1 MIPHQCSVC
10 QGELEKRPGTFTS
23 WIDDRLVVIENV
35 PALVCKQCGET
46 YYEPDIVERIQKLVW
61 SGVKPTRTVETPVYD
76 LNAA

>member
-1 MIPHQCSVC
+1 MIPNQCSAC
-10 QGELEKRPGTFTS
+10 QGELEARLNTFTS

-46 YYEPDIVERIQKLVW
+46 YYAPEIVERIQKLVW